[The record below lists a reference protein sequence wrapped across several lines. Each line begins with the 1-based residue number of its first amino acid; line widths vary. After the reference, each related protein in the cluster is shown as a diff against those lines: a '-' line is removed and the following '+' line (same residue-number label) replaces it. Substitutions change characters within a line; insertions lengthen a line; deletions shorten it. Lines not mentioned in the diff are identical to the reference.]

1 MYLLLFSI
9 QIQFLKY
16 KTIKIQA
23 NAQLLSDKIAEP
35 ALFSI
40 RSIAY
45 GIIFLIENRQP
56 LNKKFRP
63 GTLVGG
69 KRGGF

>member
-1 MYLLLFSI
+1 MFS
-9 QIQFLKY
+9 
-16 KTIKIQA
+16 T
-23 NAQLLSDKIAEP
+23 
-35 ALFSI
+35 

-63 GTLVGG
+63 GTLVCG

>member
-23 NAQLLSDKIAEP
+23 NAQLLSGKIAET
-35 ALFSI
+35 ALFST